1 MGKQMAEFR
10 FGPVEL
16 YVVGFEGDRP
26 SPGVFSAM
34 VDLVESGVVRLL
46 DLIIVAKA
54 DDGAVTVTE
63 VEENTDDYGI
73 GELELFASGLVGD
86 EDIEEIAELIP
97 PGGSAALVAF
107 ELVYARTLAEQV
119 AQSGGVVLRTER
131 IPAPVVNAVID
142 AAEEN

>member
-1 MGKQMAEFR
+1 MAEFR

-26 SPGVFSAM
+26 SPGVFGAM
-34 VDLVESGVVRLL
+34 VELIESGVVRLL
-46 DLIIVAKA
+46 DFVIVAKS

-63 VEENTDDYGI
+63 VQDKAQEFGI
-73 GELELFASGLVGD
+73 GEIELFASGLVGD
-86 EDIEEIAELIP
+86 EDIEEVAELVP
-97 PGGSAALVAF
+97 PGGSAALVAL